1 MNAVDD
7 RAPDSRVTVWEPT
20 FKECSGDGRTR
31 DPSRV
36 RVRVSDDQNASSI
49 SAMSSAKE
57 SSIPSSA
64 ASL

>member
-7 RAPDSRVTVWEPT
+7 RAPDSRVTVWDST
-20 FKECSGDGRTR
+20 FKECSEDGRTR

-49 SAMSSAKE
+49 SAMFSARE
-57 SSIPSSA
+57 SSMPSSA